1 MDSASCI
8 YPACNSIPLTEDWES
23 GSSAT
28 NSWLLSAGTEAHVAL
43 TDTASTS
50 VNAPTPLSGTWSL
63 EMWIGSS
70 VGYGSTPYNEAA
82 AFDASKSSHL
92 FVTICL
98 DLSAYSSNVALSAL
112 VSFNDYYT
120 SPYSWLRVR
129 KDSTVLQELASE
141 HFIY

>member
-1 MDSASCI
+1 M

-28 NSWLLSAGTEAHVAL
+28 NSWLLSAGTQAHVAL

-50 VNAPTPLSGTWSL
+50 VYAPTPLSGTWSL
-63 EMWIGSS
+63 EMSGGSS
-70 VGYGSTPYNEAA
+70 AGYGSTPYNEAA
-82 AFDASKSSHL
+82 AFDASKSSH
-92 FVTICL
+92 FGTATICL

-120 SPYSWLRVR
+120 SPYSWLRV
-129 KDSTVLQELASE
+129 
-141 HFIY
+141 